1 MAESSRSRSQ
11 LMAEYQRLAR
21 EAHEAHCRSMTM
33 EREFLEKKVL
43 NSAANAAIAEHDD
56 KQAAL
61 NSFLARHHAEL
72 FTSETG
78 KREHHSVW
86 AVQNK
91 TSVIL
96 FSTEQAAKD
105 FVATFPASVS
115 GGMEITQMGVV

>member
-1 MAESSRSRSQ
+1 MAESSRSR
-11 LMAEYQRLAR
+11 LREYQLGADGVERLRGELKEAVVKLWPAGR
-21 EAHEAHCRSMTM
+21 EQD
-33 EREFLEKKVL
+33 ERYMAVNTLCNL
-43 NSAANAAIAEHDD
+43 
-56 KQAAL
+56 AL
-61 NSFLARHHAEL
+61 RLLH
-72 FTSETG
+72 SETG